1 MNWRFNFKVSLY
13 ALMLLGGLTAC
24 TSETEFL
31 NNEGKEELTPQSGIR
46 FVIQTPS
53 PDALVTRATQAGDT
67 EENKVNKISLYIF
80 ALDSDVEDT
89 DANYKLLVKK
99 ENIAFVS
106 SGEPGVSG
114 TDSGDGTLSYT
125 EPITADMIGR
135 RVKMLLVANDQVAGA
150 TESSTTLEAFKL
162 SAATAVANDTGDGV
176 SSDAVSGNIYAKSGS
191 PAATG
196 LVMSAV
202 AYTGDTEGQNESV
215 VLTPLGVDMKAS
227 FQRIVARIDLVHA
240 VPNMTLKG
248 VKLLNAS
255 SKGYLFKQNSTD
267 APAGDKVTLLPT
279 SGYTDRLAS
288 GITFD
293 AVTTDNN
300 TLKHVFY
307 LYEQSNTSNDD
318 CVKVELSYRLKMGN
332 KDKDGTL
339 TIAFRKEEGAY
350 VNTTRNTLYTIQMG
364 DGKEATD
371 INKVT
376 TVTVADW
383 NTEEPEI
390 EDSFTPGEDTHS
402 EVIAP
407 ADAQIG
413 DYYLSDGTLR
423 RPDYQFTAAEKA
435 KVIGVV
441 FQTDPARIGQA
452 EKDAL
457 RDAGVDT
464 PHGLVM
470 AVKNANNNEACAWKT
485 NNTDEAGLNYIETL
499 SQAYGD
505 INGLS
510 NYNAVSKDADHLA
523 FQAVSDLN
531 QEDTVPAPASS
542 TGWFLPSIGQ
552 WWDIVVN
559 LGGMATH
566 MQPQQNDGT
575 NNFYYWYYDT
585 TDVTDNKRPINVD
598 PSFAQNN
605 INSYLNPLGEYGHSI
620 ANYTVYLTSSE
631 SSETRVRGV
640 GFSILYFLVGDRD
653 KTSPAYVR
661 AVLAF

>member
-470 AVKNANNNEACAWKT
+470 AVKLAGKPCAWGPEE
-485 NNTDEAGLNYIETL
+485 TDETA
-499 SQAYGD
+499 
-505 INGLS
+505 LS
-510 NYNAVSKDADHLA
+510 NIATVKTAYEDISGLENYNKLKEMDAEFSNHPA
-523 FQAVSDLN
+523 FQTVKNFS
-531 QEDTVPAPASS
+531 EKVPAPTGT
-542 TGWFLPSIGQ
+542 TGWFLPSSGQ
-552 WWDIVVN
+552 WLDIVAN
-559 LGGMATH
+559 LGQLPITSEQKNDDTH
-566 MQPQQNDGT
+566 N
-575 NNFYYWYYDT
+575 YWKWYYAESGDDT
-585 TDVTDNKRPINVD
+585 ANGSYISKTE
-598 PSFAQNN
+598 SFAQNN
-605 INSYLNPLGEYGHSI
+605 INLYLNYVDKITDTWYWS
-620 ANYTVYLTSSE
+620 SSE
-631 SSETRVRGV
+631 YSETYARYA
-640 GFSILYFLVGDRD
+640 GFNRLYFIVNYGS
-653 KTSPAYVR
+653 KTETRNVM